1 MDDSSDTQGN
11 RSHTGRFV
19 LLRHD
24 LPPDST
30 RASHWDL
37 MIEIGEILRTWELT
51 SLSHLDQAS
60 PSETIDNNEIDLRP
74 ITRPLPEHRLAYLDY
89 EGPVSNNRG
98 VVQRIAMGVHES
110 FEDPSSNVWK
120 VQLTGAFADG
130 RYLAIS
136 VVLPIT

>member
-24 LPPDST
+24 LPPDSS

-51 SLSHLDQAS
+51 SLAHLHQAS
-60 PSETIDNNEIDLRP
+60 QFETIDCDEVDLRP
-74 ITRPLPEHRLAYLDY
+74 IARPLPDHRLAYLDY

-98 VVQRIAMGVHES
+98 VVQRMAMGVHES
-110 FEDPSSNVWK
+110 FEDLSSNAWRVH
-120 VQLTGAFADG
+120 LTGAFADG

-136 VVLPIT
+136 VVLPRS